1 MIALEMFK
9 QTYNVTEMTRVLF
22 QLNLHGNKN
31 HIKGLFKTIG
41 SNVSSSFTINSNVAS
56 KNCHNC

>member
-1 MIALEMFK
+1 MIAIEMFK

-31 HIKGLFKTIG
+31 HIKGFI
-41 SNVSSSFTINSNVAS
+41 I
-56 KNCHNC
+56 KNNRN

>member
-1 MIALEMFK
+1 MFK